1 MAIKEGRVAIVTGA
15 GQGIGEGV
23 AKRLAQA
30 GAYVVVADI
39 KQETA
44 QKVVDEITEAGGT
57 AIAVAG
63 DCGMKA
69 DADRIV
75 QTAIDKWGTV
85 DILVNNAGITRDAIF
100 YKMTE
105 QQWDDVMRVNLKS
118 MFLMTQACYW
128 PMRNQKYGR
137 IICLSSSSCRGNVG
151 QANYSASKAGVI
163 AFSNVIALENA
174 KHGITSN
181 AICPGT
187 IDTPMARAVP
197 PEVFASWQ
205 EAQPTGHIGTTDDIA
220 EAVLF
225 FAGEDSGYITGQH
238 IWVDGAMQT
247 GLKAKG

>member
-1 MAIKEGRVAIVTGA
+1 MAIKKGRVAIVTGA

-30 GAYVVVADI
+30 GAYVVAVDI
-39 KQETA
+39 KEDTV
-44 QKVVDEITEAGGT
+44 QKVANEIIAAGGE

-105 QQWDDVMRVNLKS
+105 QQWDDVLRVNLKS

-128 PMRNQKYGR
+128 PMRNQKFGR
-137 IICLSSSSCRGNVG
+137 IINMSSSSCRGNVG
-151 QANYSASKAGVI
+151 QANYSASKAGVV

-174 KHGITSN
+174 KHNITSN

-197 PEVFASWQ
+197 ADVFASWEQ
-205 EAQPTGHIGTTDDIA
+205 RQPTGHVGTPDDIA

-225 FAGEDSGYITGQH
+225 FAGEDSGYISGQV

-247 GLKAKG
+247 GIIK

>member
-30 GAYVVVADI
+30 GAYVLVVDI
-39 KQETA
+39 KEETA
-44 QKVVDEITEAGGT
+44 QKVADEITAAGGV

-118 MFLMTQACYW
+118 LFLMTQACYW

-137 IICLSSSSCRGNVG
+137 IINMSSSSCRGNVG
-151 QANYSASKAGVI
+151 QANYSASKAGVV

-174 KHGITSN
+174 KHNITSN

-187 IDTPMARAVP
+187 IDTPMARSVP
-197 PEVFASWQ
+197 ADVFASW
-205 EAQPTGHIGTTDDIA
+205 EKRQPTGHIGNPDDIA

-225 FAGEDSGYITGQH
+225 FAGEDSGYISGQV

-247 GLKAKG
+247 GIIK